1 VYYEDSIQTMIKE
14 TPEDTEEVVQEG
26 TINKL
31 LNW

>member
-1 VYYEDSIQTMIKE
+1 MIKE

-31 LNW
+31 LSW